1 MRARRAPRT
10 PVSSEPSPDGAAAEP
25 RRAAGAGRDSRLRA
39 LDALRLCAA
48 LMVAV
53 FHYLAR
59 DNNAWGQHPGTIF
72 PSASVAAPYGW
83 LGVEIF
89 FVISGLVICMSCWG
103 RTVRSFFVSRVTRL
117 YPAYWVAVLLT
128 TAVVSVVHITGPR
141 PDTSTVLANL
151 TMLQNPFGADDVD
164 WVYWTLWVE
173 MRFYLMF
180 ALLIAWRALSYRLVI
195 GFCMVWTVLAAV
207 AAQSGQ
213 ALLSVVFMP
222 SAAPYFIVG
231 VAIYLLHRFGHNL
244 LTWGVLGV
252 NAAIGMRYAV
262 GRGQGYS
269 GSVVATTLNNGAVI
283 AILAGAIVLIIA
295 IARGRLDWVRW
306 QWVTVAGA
314 LTYPFYL
321 VHERIGWAMIRVLYV
336 HWHLS
341 AYVVLPAVLAAMLVL
356 AYAIHRL
363 VERPVAPLL
372 KRALAQVPLDAV
384 PLSPRTGPA
393 SPGERSRDGVGAVTS
408 RIPLRRSAPER
419 VTVPVDG
426 AQAAVAGPLSAAP
439 ERITSAGARS

>member
-1 MRARRAPRT
+1 
-10 PVSSEPSPDGAAAEP
+10 
-25 RRAAGAGRDSRLRA
+25 
-39 LDALRLCAA
+39 
-48 LMVAV
+48 MVAL

-59 DNNAWGQHPGTIF
+59 DSNAWGQKPGTIF
-72 PSASVAAPYGW
+72 PSAAVAAPYGW

-103 RTVRSFFVSRVTRL
+103 RTVRSFFISRVTRL
-117 YPAYWVAVLLT
+117 YPAYWVGVLLT
-128 TAVVSVVHITGPR
+128 TAVVLVVPVSGAR
-141 PDTSTVLANL
+141 PDLTTLLTNL
-151 TMLQNPFGADDVD
+151 TMLQNPFGAHDID

-180 ALLIAWRALSYRLVI
+180 ALLIAWRTLSYRLVI
-195 GFCMVWTVLAAV
+195 GFCMVWTVMAAV

-213 ALLSVVFMP
+213 DLLSVVFMP

-231 VAIYLLHRFGHNL
+231 VAIYLLHRFGDNL

-269 GSVVATTLNNGAVI
+269 GSVVATTLNNWVVV
-283 AILAGAIVLIIA
+283 AILACGIALIIA

-306 QWVTVAGA
+306 RWVTVAGA

-321 VHERIGWAMIRVLYV
+321 VHERIGWAAIRVLYV

-341 AYVVLPAVLAAMLVL
+341 AYVVLPLVL
-356 AYAIHRL
+356 AGVLVLSYAVHRL
-363 VERPVAPLL
+363 VERPLAPLL
-372 KRALAQVPLDAV
+372 KRALARVPFDA
-384 PLSPRTGPA
+384 GPQA
-393 SPGERSRDGVGAVTS
+393 RGEAGQPAPGERSRVSAVPS
-408 RIPLRRSAPER
+408 GIPLRRSAAER
-419 VTVPVDG
+419 LTVPVRG
-426 AQAAVAGPLSAAP
+426 AEAPVAGPLSSAADSV
-439 ERITSAGARS
+439 TSAGVRS